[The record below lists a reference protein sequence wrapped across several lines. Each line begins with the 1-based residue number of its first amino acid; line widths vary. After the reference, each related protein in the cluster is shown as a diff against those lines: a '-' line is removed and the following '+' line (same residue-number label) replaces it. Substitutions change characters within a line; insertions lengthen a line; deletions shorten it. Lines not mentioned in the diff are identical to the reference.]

1 MSPTRDD
8 WPQLA
13 SANETE
19 LLAHLGTAACATSHR
34 AADLT
39 WVVTGVAIDT
49 WNGVF
54 WTRLPPADADAQ
66 VPALVDQFR
75 FQGLPA
81 IWRTDAGTEPADLGA
96 RLEALG
102 CTAVPDGVCM
112 GARLTT
118 LSREMSRF
126 PGLTVDRVTTPRE
139 LGEWLDIWTT
149 TSGEPRGPRE
159 LIYEGLDS
167 GARQPLHHYLARID
181 GRPAGVAEM
190 FLGQR
195 SAGLYSLAVAP
206 AYRGRGIGTALV
218 LTPLMVARTLGYDVA
233 VVRPVPETQSMLE
246 HLGFE
251 TVPEPSIGFRIV

>member
-1 MSPTRDD
+1 
-8 WPQLA
+8 
-13 SANETE
+13 
-19 LLAHLGTAACATSHR
+19 
-34 AADLT
+34 
-39 WVVTGVAIDT
+39 
-49 WNGVF
+49 
-54 WTRLPPADADAQ
+54 
-66 VPALVDQFR
+66 
-75 FQGLPA
+75 
-81 IWRTDAGTEPADLGA
+81 
-96 RLEALG
+96 
-102 CTAVPDGVCM
+102 
-112 GARLTT
+112 
-118 LSREMSRF
+118 
-126 PGLTVDRVTTPRE
+126 
-139 LGEWLDIWTT
+139 LDIWTT

-233 VVRPVPETQSMLE
+233 VARPVPETRSMLE

-251 TVPEPSIGFRIV
+251 TVPKPSIGFRIV